1 MLTRIALLCV
11 ALATVLHAEPEYP
24 KMGADIYDRSVDATP
39 KIAAAVELV
48 IQISRLSNGQ
58 RRVVSVTEVT
68 GVRDNQCVLN
78 ELYSFDLDTSHFVA
92 VNVVPCNPKLRD
104 LVANNKWL

>member
-1 MLTRIALLCV
+1 MD
-11 ALATVLHAEPEYP
+11 ALAAARWRDGKKNAP
-24 KMGADIYDRSVDATP
+24 KL
-39 KIAAAVELV
+39 IAAAVELV

-68 GVRDNQCVLN
+68 GVRDNQFVLN

-104 LVANNKWL
+104 LVANSKWL

>member
-1 MLTRIALLCV
+1 MLRLEM
-11 ALATVLHAEPEYP
+11 LAGLAGFQGSEGTLRQ
-24 KMGADIYDRSVDATP
+24 M
-39 KIAAAVELV
+39 IAAAVELV

-68 GVRDNQCVLN
+68 GVRDNQFVLN

-104 LVANNKWL
+104 LVANTKWL